1 MKISVI
7 TVCYNAADTIEATI
21 QSVLGQTCKDLE
33 YLIIDGLSQDGTQ
46 EIIHQYEHHPG
57 VRTVFE
63 ADSGLYNA
71 MNKGIGLCRGEYVIF
86 MNSGDLFYD
95 ERVLADMLPLLD
107 QDLVYGNVLRRKADG
122 EELEKYH
129 GKHKLMLLLLS
140 GRMMSHQSLFT
151 RTEVMRRLRFDE
163 QYRICADYDFVVRAK
178 RQKCSVRYVD
188 RTVSIVENVAG
199 LSSRVNN
206 YDLMRKEDDR
216 SLKNSYPLFYYLIK
230 LPKGFVRCIKRAR
243 EKESRVRAG
252 GKI

>member
-1 MKISVI
+1 
-7 TVCYNAADTIEATI
+7 
-21 QSVLGQTCKDLE
+21 
-33 YLIIDGLSQDGTQ
+33 
-46 EIIHQYEHHPG
+46 
-57 VRTVFE
+57 
-63 ADSGLYNA
+63 
-71 MNKGIGLCRGEYVIF
+71 
-86 MNSGDLFYD
+86 
-95 ERVLADMLPLLD
+95 
-107 QDLVYGNVLRRKADG
+107 
-122 EELEKYH
+122 
-129 GKHKLMLLLLS
+129 MLLLLS

-243 EKESRVRAG
+243 ENQK
-252 GKI
+252 

>member
-1 MKISVI
+1 MRKVKISVV
-7 TVCYNAADTIEATI
+7 TVCYNAADTIVETI
-21 QSVLGQTCKDLE
+21 ESVLGQTCEDME
-33 YLIIDGLSQDGTQ
+33 YLIIDGLSGDGTA
-46 EIIHQYEHHPG
+46 ELIRKYENDPK

-63 ADSGLYNA
+63 TDSGLY
-71 MNKGIGLCRGEYVIF
+71 IF
-86 MNSGDLFYD
+86 MNSGDQFYD
-95 ERVLADMLPLLD
+95 ERVLADMLPFLD
-107 QDLVYGNVLRRKADG
+107 QDLVYGNVLRRRADG

-151 RTEVMRRLRFDE
+151 RTEVMRLLRFDE

-178 RQKCSVRYVD
+178 KQKCSVRYVD

-243 EKESRVRAG
+243 ENQK
-252 GKI
+252 